1 MSEARNTTQTRRTEV
16 PPSRYQR
23 WQQLTEWP
31 MAIAAVIFLGAYAY
45 VVIGNLRPSEIMWP
59 ERLMLAIWVV
69 FAIDYIVS
77 FILVRRRF
85 LWFWTH
91 LHELAL
97 VIFPFLR
104 PLYLLR
110 LITLIG
116 FIHRTAGARLCGKV
130 TLYICTASVVLVFV
144 AALAVLD
151 AEQNYPGTNITS
163 FGDALWWAVVTIT
176 TVGYGDHFSITALG
190 RIIAVGLMICGIALI
205 GSVTAT
211 LASWI
216 VDTVSE
222 EEEAEARHLSDDA
235 AALHERRGPAHAG
248 ELSDA
253 DPGVLRPRRQ
263 RLDL

>member
-1 MSEARNTTQTRRTEV
+1 MSEARNTTETRHTAV

-116 FIHRTAGARLCGKV
+116 FIHRTAGARLRGKV
-130 TLYICTASVVLVFV
+130 TFYICTASVVLVFV

-151 AEQNYPGTNITS
+151 AEQNYPGANITS

-176 TVGYGDHFSITALG
+176 TVGYGDHFPITALG

-222 EEEAEARHLSDDA
+222 DEEAEARHRSDDA

>member
-1 MSEARNTTQTRRTEV
+1 MSEARQTTQTQDTAV
-16 PPSRYQR
+16 PQSRYQR

-31 MAIAAVIFLGAYAY
+31 MAIAALIFLAAYAY

-59 ERLMLAIWVV
+59 ERVMLAMWVV
-69 FAIDYIVS
+69 LAIDYIVS

-116 FIHRTAGARLCGKV
+116 FIHRTAGARLRGKV
-130 TLYICTASVVLVFV
+130 TLFICTASVVLVFV

-151 AEQNYPGTNITS
+151 AEQNYPGANITS

-176 TVGYGDHFSITALG
+176 TVGYGDHFPITALG

-216 VDTVSE
+216 VDVVSE
-222 EEEAEARHLSDDA
+222 DEEAEARHLSDGA

-253 DPGVLRPRRQ
+253 GPGVLRPRRE

>member
-1 MSEARNTTQTRRTEV
+1 
-16 PPSRYQR
+16 
-23 WQQLTEWP
+23 
-31 MAIAAVIFLGAYAY
+31 
-45 VVIGNLRPSEIMWP
+45 
-59 ERLMLAIWVV
+59 MLALWVV

-77 FILVRRRF
+77 FILVSRRF
-85 LWFWTH
+85 LWLWTH

-110 LITLIG
+110 LITLIE
-116 FIHRTAGARLCGKV
+116 FIHRTAGARLRGKV

-151 AEQNYPGTNITS
+151 AEQNHPGANITR

-176 TVGYGDHFSITALG
+176 TVGYGDHFPITALG

-222 EEEAEARHLSDDA
+222 DEETAARHRSDDA
-235 AALHERRGPAHAG
+235 AALRERRGPAHAG